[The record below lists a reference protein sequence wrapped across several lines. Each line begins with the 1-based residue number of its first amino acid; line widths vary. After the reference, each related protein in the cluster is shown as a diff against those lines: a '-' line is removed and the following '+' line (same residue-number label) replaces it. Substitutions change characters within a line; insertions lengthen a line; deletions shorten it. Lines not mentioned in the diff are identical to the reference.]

1 MAAGGKTALIVAYFG
16 KYPEFMDLFMKG
28 CEFNIDIDFIFFTD
42 WDWQNRKSPSN
53 VKTYPFSLKQFN
65 ELATKKCG
73 VEIKVQDGYKLCDL
87 KPAWPHI
94 FEDYLNEYEFVGYC
108 DIDLIFGHIGKYF
121 NEEVKKVADI
131 FTITENYMSGALS
144 IFRNIDK
151 VKNLYKEGYGWQ
163 FIFQSPY
170 HFAYDEFLRIDD
182 RAMIGYAGD
191 KRSLQSFSDVVK
203 SFAKSNV
210 IKLYNPEYIGF
221 EQRPGLVTYDNGHV
235 YQGGKEWIFFHYV
248 IAKQSVTWTLPK
260 WNDIP
265 DKFYVNRYGFYR
277 DTDKPLSLV
286 NLLSDTTGAIK
297 SR

>member
-121 NEEVKKVADI
+121 NEEVKNNTSVI
-131 FTITENYMSGALS
+131 F
-144 IFRNIDK
+144 
-151 VKNLYKEGYGWQ
+151 
-163 FIFQSPY
+163 
-170 HFAYDEFLRIDD
+170 
-182 RAMIGYAGD
+182 
-191 KRSLQSFSDVVK
+191 
-203 SFAKSNV
+203 
-210 IKLYNPEYIGF
+210 
-221 EQRPGLVTYDNGHV
+221 
-235 YQGGKEWIFFHYV
+235 
-248 IAKQSVTWTLPK
+248 
-260 WNDIP
+260 
-265 DKFYVNRYGFYR
+265 
-277 DTDKPLSLV
+277 
-286 NLLSDTTGAIK
+286 
-297 SR
+297 